1 MNMILDDRFS
11 YPASFYRDSEEL
23 LEIAFKKTPFY
34 KSWASFD
41 LGSSVSLDRRYDAL
55 PHLDKEAMRNS
66 FPRGL
71 LPCDRNLEAGLA
83 SDEAEYTFTSGTT
96 SDKVINIFSPA
107 WWSASEKSS
116 WKLNK
121 SFQGIPYPPKTAKLA
136 SSLNVGI
143 NCEEDLDQAHRTLGN
158 NLYLSEKT
166 NLIQVFPRH
175 YERMIAELNSFRPD
189 IIEANPSLLARLCN
203 YAFDHKKTIVSPKAI
218 VFTYEFISETSL
230 RAIRRIFSAP
240 FISSYGSTETG
251 FVLEQ
256 GEDGLMYQNVDFCRL
271 DFIPLAAKYQEK
283 DLGTIVV
290 STFHNPWNIIIRFE
304 VGDLVRL
311 HPDANGHQG
320 MVIEA
325 VEGRNSN
332 VTFALDGRIVTTG
345 KADKALSAVASL
357 RDYHLEQLTRSSYL
371 LQALLEPGT
380 DPAQARKELQE
391 QMKRLYGSAGDYNI
405 EIKDDI
411 LPGPAGKF
419 RRTQCNFA
427 FSEKELFQ

>member
-1 MNMILDDRFS
+1 MILDNRFS
-11 YPASFYRDSEEL
+11 YLDSYYKDSEEL
-23 LEIAFKKTPFY
+23 LETAFSKTSFY
-34 KSWASFD
+34 QTWTKYD
-41 LGSSVSLDRRYDAL
+41 LGKGADIDKRYDAL

-66 FPRGL
+66 FPLGL
-71 LPCDRNLEAGLA
+71 LPNDRNLEEGLA
-83 SDEAEYTFTSGTT
+83 KDEAEYTFTSGTT
-96 SDKVINIFSPA
+96 SDKVINIFSPS

-121 SFQGIPYPPKTAKLA
+121 NFDSIPYPPKTAKLA

-143 NCEEDLDQAHRTLGN
+143 NCEEDLDQAHRTIGN
-158 NLYLSEKT
+158 TLYLSEKT

-175 YERMIAELNSFRPD
+175 YDRMIEELNSFCPD

-203 YAFDHKKTIVSPKAI
+203 YAYDHHKKIVSPKAI
-218 VFTYEFISETSL
+218 VFTYEFISKTSL
-230 RAIRRIFSAP
+230 RAIKRIFSSP
-240 FISSYGSTETG
+240 TISSYGSTETG

-256 GEDGLMYQNVDFCRL
+256 GEDGLMYQNCDYCRI
-271 DFIPLAAKYQEK
+271 DFIPLAERFHQK

-311 HPDANGHQG
+311 HKDSNLHQG
-320 MVIEA
+320 MVIDDI
-325 VEGRNSN
+325 EGRNGN
-332 VTFALDGRIVTTG
+332 VTFTVSGRLVTT
-345 KADKALSAVASL
+345 KNADDTLSEIKYL
-357 RDYHLEQLTRSSYL
+357 RDYHLEQQTKDTYL
-371 LQALLEPGT
+371 LQAMLEPKT
-380 DPAQARKELQE
+380 DKEEARAALKA
-391 QMKRLYGSAGDYNI
+391 QMKSIYGEQGIYNI

-427 FSEKELFQ
+427 FSEKELFK